1 MGLASEVIIGRAL
14 NPGAALT
21 ALTPGTGDTFAVR
34 SFPSESRAYIEG
46 IWAQGATAGVVRVR
60 SPRLHDNVQGIRFRT
75 VAAVTRDFFGDQDAQ
90 PLYPQDVL
98 IFEGSGG
105 GAETDCFAL
114 WMYYNDLP
122 GTDARLA
129 QWAAIQPRIR
139 NILTQ
144 EIAVAG
150 PVTAGDWS
158 AGNALNATF
167 DLLKANVDYAVLG
180 YQTDTA
186 CLAVGFRGPDTGN
199 LRIGGP
205 GTTESI
211 ETRDWF
217 VSGSREGG
225 LAYIPVINAANKGA
239 TLVSV
244 ANSTAAGT
252 FNVDLIL
259 AELAPQ

>member
-1 MGLASEVIIGRAL
+1 MGLASEVIIGRVT
-14 NPGAALT
+14 NPGATLT
-21 ALTPGTGDTFAVR
+21 AVTTGTGDSLAVR
-34 SFPSESRAYIEG
+34 SFPASSQAFIEG
-46 IWAQGATAGVVRVR
+46 IWAQAATAGAVRVR

-75 VAAVTRDFFGDQDAQ
+75 VAGVTRNFMADVEQQ

-98 IFEGSGG
+98 ILEQSGG
-105 GAETDCFAL
+105 GAEVDACAL
-114 WMYYNDLP
+114 WLYYNDLP

-129 QWAAIQPRIR
+129 HWSAVKPRIR

-144 EIAVAG
+144 EVAVTG
-150 PVTAGDWS
+150 PATAGDWS

-180 YQTDTA
+180 YQSDTA
-186 CLAVGFRGPDTGN
+186 VLAVGFRGPDTGN

-205 GTTESI
+205 GTSESI

-217 VSGSREGG
+217 VSASTEGD
-225 LAYIPVINAANKGA
+225 LAYIPIVNAANKGA

-244 ANSTAAGT
+244 AGTATGGT
-252 FNVDLIL
+252 INVDLVL

>member
-1 MGLASEVIIGRAL
+1 MGLASEVLIGRAT
-14 NPGAALT
+14 NPGATLT
-21 ALTPGTGDTFAVR
+21 ALTAGTGDSFAVR
-34 SFPSESRAYIEG
+34 SFPSESKAFIEG
-46 IWAQGATAGVVRVR
+46 VWAQGATAGVVRVR

-75 VAAVTRDFFGDQDAQ
+75 VANTTRNFMADAEAQ

-105 GAETDCFAL
+105 GAETDAFAL

-129 QWAAIQPRIR
+129 QWAAIAPRIR
-139 NILTQ
+139 NILTA
-144 EIAVAG
+144 EIAVTG
-150 PVTAGDWS
+150 PTTAGDWS

-180 YQTDTA
+180 YQVDTA

-217 VSGSREGG
+217 VSGSTEGG
-225 LAYIPVINAANKGA
+225 LAYIPIINAANKGA

-244 ANSTAAGT
+244 ASTATGGT
-252 FNVDLIL
+252 INTDLVL